1 LFLKIG
7 GKKKKEETRKK
18 MEEKKRSPVRPIY
31 RPKSPI
37 QPTGVHLPLLSL
49 SSCTA
54 RWRLLHVAM
63 EIDGTAV
70 TISSQLL
77 SSPPARL
84 QP

>member
-18 MEEKKRSPVRPIY
+18 MKEKKRSPVRPIY

-37 QPTGVHLPLLSL
+37 QPTGVHLPLMSL

-63 EIDGTAV
+63 EIDGTAR
-70 TISSQLL
+70 SFLPQLL
-77 SSPPARL
+77 KAQ